1 MADDIKILVVDA
13 ELAVVRSWE
22 ITLKAEG
29 YDVEGALGGKEAML
43 KMEQNNYNLVL
54 TDLKMPE
61 VDGITLIK
69 WIRESRP
76 DTGIVVITDY
86 PSQET
91 IKEALKL
98 GVIDYVSK
106 PFAPAV
112 LIDVTHRALEWMR
125 GKAYVEEKPEEEF
138 SPSMLAEVDRIIN
151 EYKKKPGCS
160 IPVLQYVQET
170 VGYLP
175 PEIQRRV
182 SRGLNVPI
190 AEIHGIV
197 SFYAFFTMKPRGK
210 HPIRVCLGTAC
221 YVKGIEPVINKL
233 KEILKIDIGGVTDD
247 RIFSLESVRCL
258 GACGLAPV
266 MVIDQ
271 DTHGF
276 LTPKKAIASINQYA
290 PAGIKE
296 EVEVIE
302 EKEG

>member
-1 MADDIKILVVDA
+1 MADDIKILVVDD
-13 ELAVVRSWE
+13 ELAVVRSCE
-22 ITLKAEG
+22 IILKAEG
-29 YDVEGALGGKEAML
+29 YDVGGALGGKEAML
-43 KMEQNNYNLVL
+43 KMEQNKYNLVL
-54 TDLKMPE
+54 TDLKMA
-61 VDGITLIK
+61 DGITLIK

-86 PSQET
+86 PSQES

-98 GVIDYVSK
+98 GVIDYMPK

-112 LIDVTHRALEWMR
+112 LIDVIHRALEWMR
-125 GKAYVEEKPEEEF
+125 GKTYVEEKPKEEF
-138 SPSMLAEVDRIIN
+138 PPSMLAEVDRIIN
-151 EYKKKPGCS
+151 QYKKKPGCS
-160 IPVLQYVQET
+160 IPVLQHVQEEV

-175 PEIQRRV
+175 PEIQRRI
-182 SRGLNVPI
+182 SRGLNIPI
-190 AEIHGIV
+190 AEIHSIV

-233 KEILKIDIGGVTDD
+233 KEVLKIDIGGITDD
-247 RIFSLESVRCL
+247 RIFSLDSVRCL

-266 MVIDQ
+266 MVIDK
-271 DTHGF
+271 DTYGA
-276 LTPKKAIASINQYA
+276 LTPKRAMEVINQYA

-296 EVEVIE
+296 EAEAIE